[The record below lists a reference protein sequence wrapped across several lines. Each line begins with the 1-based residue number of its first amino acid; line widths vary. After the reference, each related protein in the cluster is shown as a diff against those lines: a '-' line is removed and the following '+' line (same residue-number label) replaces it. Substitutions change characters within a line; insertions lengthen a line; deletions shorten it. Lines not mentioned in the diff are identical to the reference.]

1 MFGIWS
7 PSAAAPAPGPPRH
20 DRNPAGPGP
29 GPGVHPQP
37 VPADDSGVTA
47 PEPQTPSTLPR
58 RIAVVFG
65 AWLLTLG
72 AVVAWLVAYETE
84 PAPAAASS
92 AEVQAAPRW
101 RLDIYAHPRCPCT
114 RASIEE
120 LARLAD
126 RLGER
131 AELHFWFFRPEREAD
146 AWAHSSTWKA
156 ASAIPGATVATDP
169 EGRLAE
175 RAGAVASGHVVLSAP
190 NHHVVFE
197 GGVTLTRG
205 HIGPSPGGESIL
217 SWALGDSGL
226 DHAPTLGCPIRSAD
240 E

>member
-1 MFGIWS
+1 MSDEI
-7 PSAAAPAPGPPRH
+7 
-20 DRNPAGPGP
+20 
-29 GPGVHPQP
+29 
-37 VPADDSGVTA
+37 
-47 PEPQTPSTLPR
+47 PQTRTDLPR
-58 RIAVVFG
+58 RVAVVFG
-65 AWLLTLG
+65 AWAVALG
-72 AVVAWLVAYETE
+72 AVVAWLVAFDTE

-92 AEVQAAPRW
+92 SDEEAAPRW

-120 LARLAD
+120 LARLAE
-126 RLGER
+126 RLGDR
-131 AELHFWFFRPEREAD
+131 AELRFWFFRPEREAD
-146 AWAHSSTWKA
+146 AWAHSASWKA

-169 EGRLAE
+169 QGRLAE

-217 SWALGDSGL
+217 SWVLGGSGL
-226 DHAPTLGCPIRSAD
+226 DHAPTLGCPIRGAA